1 MGKQLHILLNPGNFL
16 YISVND
22 FLRVRK
28 FSLNPKLAHWA
39 SKLLKLLAQQEN
51 LLVPDY
57 WNGLDFFQ
65 DLSWEKVQMR
75 AYERLEAVAICL
87 LFNTLLNTQ
96 YLFSAFQVSKGMH
109 EAREECQTCNRKRCR
124 KKASCLALLA
134 QFELPSFA
142 WKTHKKNACSAGQ
155 LLRNERWSQERF
167 IFDVMTEIETYHFYL
182 QNVTWLVDQ
191 SITLLRQIL
200 VKAWS
205 NQRLLLHS
213 VCKHFLT
220 LKTL

>member
-22 FLRVRK
+22 FLRVRM
-28 FSLNPKLAHWA
+28 FGLNPKLDHWA

-57 WNGLDFFQ
+57 WNGWDFFEA
-65 DLSWEKVQMR
+65 LSWEIVQMP
-75 AYERLEAVAICL
+75 AYERPKAVAICL
-87 LFNTLLNTQ
+87 LFNTLLNTH
-96 YLFSAFQVSKGMH
+96 YFFSAFQASKGMH

-124 KKASCLALLA
+124 KNVLCLALLA

-142 WKTHKKNACSAGQ
+142 WKTHKKNACYAGQ

-167 IFDVMTEIETYHFYL
+167 IFDGPTEIETYHFYL

-191 SITLLRQIL
+191 SITLLWQIL
-200 VKAWS
+200 VKARS
-205 NQRLLLHS
+205 NQWLLLQ
-213 VCKHFLT
+213 CL
-220 LKTL
+220 